1 MQHNADYVLSRRSGR
16 LFSYDQPH
24 MFHPSA
30 MFIAG
35 GNDVNTGGID
45 TAVTE
50 NVGELGNVLFN
61 PVKHPCEQMT
71 KVMWEHFLRID
82 TRTFAKAFHFPPDV
96 GTAHWFACS
105 CNENCT

>member
-61 PVKHPCEQMT
+61 VVKNTSEQVAQIVGKHLLWIYPRLLT
-71 KVMWEHFLRID
+71 KV
-82 TRTFAKAFHFPPDV
+82 FHFSPNV
-96 GTAHWFACS
+96 GSAQRSARS